1 MSVQAYSS
9 YRKVQIETAPPHKL
23 VAMLLHGA
31 VTRCEKAEEALEK
44 GLHDEARPL
53 VLRAQ
58 DIVAELMAS
67 LDFEKGGEI
76 AERLLLLYDFV
87 HRRLV
92 EANVR
97 REAKAV
103 GEALQVLRGL
113 ADAWDALQP
122 GGADEQPSAAP
133 GRMTG
138 TAAG

>member
-1 MSVQAYSS
+1 SS
-9 YRKVQIETAPPHKL
+9 YRKVQIETAPPHRL

-31 VTRCEKAEEALEK
+31 VTRCEQAQEALEK
-44 GLHDEARPL
+44 GLHEEARPIL
-53 VLRAQ
+53 LKGQ

-67 LDFEKGGEI
+67 LDFEQGGEI
-76 AERLLLLYDFV
+76 AQRLLLLYDFA

-97 REAKAV
+97 QDARAV

-113 ADAWDALQP
+113 ADAWDALQR
-122 GGADEQPSAAP
+122 GAAEGQPSTAP
-133 GRMTG
+133 GQMTG